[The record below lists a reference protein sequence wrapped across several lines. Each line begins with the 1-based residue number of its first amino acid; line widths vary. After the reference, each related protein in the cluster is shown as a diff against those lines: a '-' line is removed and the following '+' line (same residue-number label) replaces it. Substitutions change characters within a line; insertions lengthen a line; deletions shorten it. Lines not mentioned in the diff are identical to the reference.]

1 MKCFRDEQDMNQ
13 ALATMLKEIR
23 INLGFTQRELE
34 SKLGL
39 GSEYLSKVERG
50 KVKVSLELL
59 RKYTTVFNLTIS
71 YIIRRAE
78 EDAKICQ

>member
-1 MKCFRDEQDMNQ
+1 MKCFRDEQHMNQ

-23 INLGFTQRELE
+23 INLGFTQKELE

-39 GSEYLSKVERG
+39 GSEYISKVERG

-59 RKYTTVFNLTIS
+59 RKYTTAFNLTIS